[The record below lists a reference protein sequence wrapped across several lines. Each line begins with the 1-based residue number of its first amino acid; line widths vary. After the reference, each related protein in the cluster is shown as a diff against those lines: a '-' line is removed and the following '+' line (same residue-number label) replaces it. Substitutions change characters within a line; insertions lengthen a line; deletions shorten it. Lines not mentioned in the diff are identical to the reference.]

1 MLKLF
6 TDNLKVFL
14 CILVIMPKNFMPLW
28 GTNICTMY
36 PQMTML
42 TIMSQEEIEEIWG
55 IWIEEKED
63 I

>member
-1 MLKLF
+1 
-6 TDNLKVFL
+6 
-14 CILVIMPKNFMPLW
+14 
-28 GTNICTMY
+28 MY

-42 TIMSQEEIEEIWG
+42 TVMSQEEIEEIWG